1 MRLSPPV
8 KSLRTSP
15 PPQER
20 PAGSFSDDRTAFG
33 LSIAIAVAAVA
44 ARLTI
49 LARTGS
55 GTEDFYITLRYAE
68 NLASGA
74 GFVYNLHERVLGTTT
89 PLYTLLLA
97 LASLLS
103 LDAALFG
110 KTLNLLA
117 DGATCL
123 LMARLMAR
131 LGRPLVGCLAALLY
145 ATASTP
151 ISVTI
156 GGMETGLV
164 TLAGLGAIYAY
175 AQRKPITLY
184 LSLALLALLRIDGL
198 LLAGIVTAG
207 WVWRERQIPW
217 KALLIG
223 LAVVLPWVIF
233 ATAYFGSPVPTS
245 LQAKLAVYD
254 RLRPEA
260 LPNLSDLRHQFLG
273 GAPQKTLFLLALL
286 GAWIAL
292 RAYPPLRAPLVWLLL
307 YYGTILFSKVP
318 AFAWYFLPPLPLY
331 YLLVG
336 LGMAALFRQGFRLWR
351 LVSSRHG
358 VSLPPTRAR
367 AVALT
372 LLALTAFALCARL
385 PGIERDI
392 AAAQA
397 LEDTVRRP
405 LGQWLAQHTET
416 HERVMLE
423 PIGYIGYYSRR
434 PILDIIGLVSPE
446 VLACYQP
453 HIAEP
458 LGEMI
463 RRFHPDL
470 LLLREGERSR
480 LTPQIG
486 ATGEPILNG
495 EYQFV
500 RAFPAPP
507 AEPIFYLYRRG
518 KR

>member
-1 MRLSPPV
+1 MRLSPPAR
-8 KSLRTSP
+8 SRRPSP
-15 PPQER
+15 ASPER
-20 PAGSFSDDRTAFG
+20 PADTSPEDRTAFR
-33 LSIAIAVAAVA
+33 LSIAIAAAAVA
-44 ARLTI
+44 ARLI
-49 LARTGS
+49 LLTRTGS

-74 GFVYNLHERVLGTTT
+74 GFVYNPHERVLGTTT

-110 KTLNLLA
+110 KTLNILA

-123 LMARLMAR
+123 LLARLLAI
-131 LGRPLVGCLAALLY
+131 LGRPLVGCLASLLY
-145 ATASTP
+145 ATASAP
-151 ISVTI
+151 LSVSI
-156 GGMETGLV
+156 GGMETGMV

-175 AQRKPITLY
+175 TRRKPFAMY
-184 LSLALLALLRIDGL
+184 LSLATLFLLRIDGL
-198 LLAGIVTAG
+198 LLALLLTVG
-207 WVWRERQIPW
+207 WVWRERRTPW
-217 KALLIG
+217 TALLTG
-223 LAVVLPWVIF
+223 LAVILPWVIF

-260 LPNLSDLRHQFLG
+260 LPNLGDLYHQFLG
-273 GAPQKTLFLLALL
+273 GAPQKALFLFALI
-286 GAWIAL
+286 GTWVAL
-292 RAYPPLRAPLVWLLL
+292 RDCPALRAPLLWLLL
-307 YYGTILFSKVP
+307 YYGAILFSKVP

-331 YLLVG
+331 YLLVS
-336 LGMAALFRQGFRLWR
+336 LGMAEIFRRGFARK
-351 LVSSRHG
+351 
-358 VSLPPTRAR
+358 LPVGSEPGASNAPSRAR
-367 AVALT
+367 LLALT
-372 LLALTAFALCARL
+372 LLALTAVALVARL
-385 PGIERDI
+385 PGVERDI

-405 LGQWLAQHTET
+405 LGQWLAQNTQAQ
-416 HERVMLE
+416 ERVMLE

-434 PILDIIGLVSPE
+434 PVLDIIGLVSPE
-446 VLACYQP
+446 ALSCYRP
-453 HIAEP
+453 EIAEP
-458 LGEMI
+458 LGEMV

-470 LLLREGERSR
+470 LLLREGERRR
-480 LTPQIG
+480 LEPEIG

-495 EYQFV
+495 EYRFV